1 MAVDGLYISNLA
13 FVFVFNLWV
22 NMYVCLVL
30 RVFYTLWRVELRC
43 GMLWYG
49 MVWYMVMLKKD
60 YNSVPLTLPSPPL
73 SPLTIYKEAGV

>member
-43 GMLWYG
+43 GMLCYG
-49 MVWYMVMLKKD
+49 MV
-60 YNSVPLTLPSPPL
+60 
-73 SPLTIYKEAGV
+73 